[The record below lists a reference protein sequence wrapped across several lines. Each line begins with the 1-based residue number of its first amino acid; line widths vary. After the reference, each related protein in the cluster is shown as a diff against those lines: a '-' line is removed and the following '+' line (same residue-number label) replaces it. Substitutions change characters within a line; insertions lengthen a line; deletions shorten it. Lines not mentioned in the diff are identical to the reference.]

1 MEKKVLA
8 TVGEK
13 EITNLDIENALKTLD
28 PYQAMHFNN
37 EEGKKQLL
45 QDLVNQELFFI
56 EAKEENLDSDERF
69 KAEMKKIEENVLKQY
84 AINKVLSSVS
94 LTEEDKKTFFE
105 ANKASFNK
113 PETASAKHIL
123 VDDEEKANDIL
134 AKINAGEVSFEDAA
148 AQHSSC
154 PSKDAGG
161 DLGNFSK
168 GQMVP
173 EFEEAVFS
181 MNKGELRGP
190 VKTQFGYH
198 IIKLD
203 DLQKGGE
210 STYEEVEAEIEK
222 TLMYQKQNEVY
233 TNKINDLKSKYQE
246 AVKFN
251 D

>member
-94 LTEEDKKTFFE
+94 LTEEDKKAFFE

-134 AKINAGEVSFEDAA
+134 AKINSGEVSFEDAA

-233 TNKINDLKSKYQE
+233 TNKINNLKSKYQE

>member
-94 LTEEDKKTFFE
+94 LTEEDKKAFFE

-210 STYEEVEAEIEK
+210 STYEDVEAEIEK

>member
-134 AKINAGEVSFEDAA
+134 AKINSGEVSFEDAA

>member
-94 LTEEDKKTFFE
+94 LTEEDKKAFFE

-134 AKINAGEVSFEDAA
+134 AKINTGEVSFEDAA

-161 DLGNFSK
+161 DLGDFSK

>member
-94 LTEEDKKTFFE
+94 LTEEDKKAFFE

-123 VDDEEKANDIL
+123 VDDEEKANDIF

-198 IIKLD
+198 IIKLE

-210 STYEEVEAEIEK
+210 STYDEVEAEIEK